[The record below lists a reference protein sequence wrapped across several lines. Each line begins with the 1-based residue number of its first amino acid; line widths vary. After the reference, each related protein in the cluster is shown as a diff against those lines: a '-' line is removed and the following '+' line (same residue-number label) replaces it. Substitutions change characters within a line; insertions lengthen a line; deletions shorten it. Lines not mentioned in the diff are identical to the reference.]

1 MTRRLVMALA
11 LAIWGCSRPDS
22 EELRSLLVANPVWLS
37 DVRWQDKP
45 ERLPGQFASATVL
58 LFQRNGDFRM
68 AECTLT
74 LLNGTVG
81 ISEGDGFVRYTGKWR
96 VADGRVAVEYA
107 LNTPT
112 RLVNKP
118 LVTGPAKQSLLDV
131 STDADQVQIALSGT
145 RFTPDKLLRKE
156 GINLLMGL

>member
-1 MTRRLVMALA
+1 MTRHLVMALA
-11 LAIWGCSRPDS
+11 LAILGCSRPDS
-22 EELRSLLVANPVWLS
+22 QVLRSLIEANPVWLS

-58 LFQRNGDFRM
+58 FFQPNGDFRM

-74 LLNGTVG
+74 LMNATIG
-81 ISEGDGFVRYTGKWR
+81 ISAGDGFVRYTGTWR
-96 VADGRVAVEYA
+96 VTEGGIAVEYA
-107 LNTPT
+107 LKSPT

-118 LVTGPAKQSLLDV
+118 LVTGPAKQRLLV
-131 STDADQVQIALSGT
+131 ASTGRGQAQIVLFGT

-156 GINLLMGL
+156 GIDLLMGL